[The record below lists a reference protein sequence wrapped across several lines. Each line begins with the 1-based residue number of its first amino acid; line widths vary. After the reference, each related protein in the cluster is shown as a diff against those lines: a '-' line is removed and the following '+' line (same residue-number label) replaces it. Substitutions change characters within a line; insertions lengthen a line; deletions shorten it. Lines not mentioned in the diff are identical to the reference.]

1 MLPVAK
7 SQIFCLLPV
16 AFCCKVYVNN
26 ISEIEM
32 KQLNRALIET
42 QNFPTKIMQ
51 FGEGNFLRAFVDWQI
66 NQLNKQ
72 TDLNAGIAIIR
83 PIDYDQLPLLNTQ
96 DGLYTCIIR
105 GINEQGE
112 ATEEITVI
120 ESVNEEV
127 AIYKDFTAY
136 LNLAEN
142 PDIQFIFSNTTEA
155 GIEFLATDKLDDKP
169 AAAFPAKLT
178 QWLLHR
184 YTHFNGDDNKGV
196 IIIPCE
202 LIDYN
207 GDKLKQIVLEYCALW
222 SLDQAFV
229 DWINNANDF
238 CSTLVDRIV
247 TGYPRDEIN
256 EIQTKLG
263 YQDTFV
269 VTSEYFHL
277 FVIQGPEK
285 LSSMLRLEESDL
297 NIIVVDD
304 IYPYKQ
310 RKVAILNG
318 AHTAMVPVAL
328 LSGINTVGEAM
339 DDELLSKFVEQG
351 IFSEII
357 PTLNLPK
364 DELHTFAKDVIKRFK
379 NPYIKHQLISIALNS
394 MTKFTTR
401 IMPQLVKFVEQNQ
414 TIPTLLSL
422 ALAAQI
428 LLYKGQFNDMTFDL
442 NDDPKWLSLF
452 TKLWQEHDAGNITSK
467 QLVSEVLS
475 DSQHWQAN
483 LQEIPNLIDT
493 VTDHLESILTQGIE
507 QRIALCLEKGN

>member
-1 MLPVAK
+1 
-7 SQIFCLLPV
+7 
-16 AFCCKVYVNN
+16 
-26 ISEIEM
+26 
-32 KQLNRALIET
+32 
-42 QNFPTKIMQ
+42 MQ

-66 NQLNKQ
+66 DHLNQQ

-96 DGLYTCIIR
+96 DGLYNCIIR

-112 ATEEITVI
+112 VIEDITVI
-120 ESVNEEV
+120 ESVNEEI
-127 AIYKDFTAY
+127 AIYKDYSAY
-136 LNLAEN
+136 LQLAEN

-155 GIEFLATDKLDDKP
+155 GIEFIDSDKPDDKP
-169 AAAFPAKLT
+169 AQAFPAKLT

-184 YTHFNGDDNKGV
+184 YQHFNGDNSKGLV
-196 IIIPCE
+196 IIPCE

-207 GDKLKQIVLEYCALW
+207 GDKLKEIVLQYCELW

-256 EIQTKLG
+256 EIQAKLG

-269 VTSEYFHL
+269 VTAEYFHL

-285 LSSMLRLEESDL
+285 LSKMLRLEQSDL
-297 NIIVVDD
+297 NIKVVDD

-328 LSGINTVGEAM
+328 LYGIETVGGAM
-339 DDELLSKFVEQG
+339 QDKLVSDFVEQA
-351 IFSEII
+351 IFDEII

-364 DELHTFAKDVIKRFK
+364 NELNTFANDVIKRFN

-394 MTKFTTR
+394 MTKFQTR
-401 IMPQLVKFVEQNQ
+401 IIPQFIQYIEMNKQV
-414 TIPTLLSL
+414 PTLLSL
-422 ALAAQI
+422 ALASQI
-428 LLYKGQFNDMTFDL
+428 LMYKGQFDGKTFAL
-442 NDDPKWLSLF
+442 NDDEKWLTLF
-452 TKLWQEHDAGNITSK
+452 SKLWRQHDASEITSK
-467 QLVSEVLS
+467 QLVSAVLS
-475 DSQHWQAN
+475 DTQHWQAD
-483 LQEIPNLIDT
+483 LQTIPNLVDI
-493 VTDHLESILTQGIE
+493 VTEHLQSILTKGIH
-507 QRIALCLEKGN
+507 QRITNCLSKGDKS